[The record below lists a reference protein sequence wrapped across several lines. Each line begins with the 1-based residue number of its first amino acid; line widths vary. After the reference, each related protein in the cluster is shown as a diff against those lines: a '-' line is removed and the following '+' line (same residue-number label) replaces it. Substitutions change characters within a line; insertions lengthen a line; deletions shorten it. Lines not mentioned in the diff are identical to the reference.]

1 MLADARDFGFPN
13 DPLVLYLFNPL
24 RSAHYPKFS
33 RGWRSRWRESRAR
46 CGSCIAIPCWKLP
59 SAHRPFWKK
68 RAEHRNIRCTGRRGA
83 LTHPRF
89 GHKFKLDQRITVI
102 EIDLQQVEHR
112 ESKRS
117 GDFGSNIATD
127 VIKIERHHI
136 LVFLPQGTEFE
147 HHPTS
152 SLKLLH

>member
-24 RSAHYPKFS
+24 PERALSEVLQRLEKSLARVPRPVWIVYRNPLLETTLGASAFL
-33 RGWRSRWRESRAR
+33 E
-46 CGSCIAIPCWKLP
+46 
-59 SAHRPFWKK
+59 K

-102 EIDLQQVEHR
+102 
-112 ESKRS
+112 
-117 GDFGSNIATD
+117 
-127 VIKIERHHI
+127 
-136 LVFLPQGTEFE
+136 
-147 HHPTS
+147 
-152 SLKLLH
+152 